1 MKKNIFGIFL
11 VIASPGEAYNR
22 LKKTLL
28 YFMNSNK
35 NFITFFIYGNI
46 NKDKIYK
53 SEYDLYFPKIKENF
67 VPGITLKTIE
77 AIKFINKNYDYK
89 FVIRTNLSTFWRLD
103 KLYKLLKKLE
113 KNKYLAGGQ
122 LRKSYETTTKFIEGT
137 GMVFSKKICDYLC
150 SVNIKKYLFK
160 KADDVLIS
168 NIIKEKFKIYRI
180 IKRYE
185 KFTNKNVII
194 NKKFTNIPINYFC
207 YRMKSNKNRL
217 NDSKNMFKLI
227 KFFYKKKK

>member
-53 SEYDLYFPKIKENF
+53 SEYDLYFPEIKENF

-77 AIKFINKNYDYK
+77 AIKFINKNYNYK

-113 KNKYLAGGQ
+113 KNKYLAGG
-122 LRKSYETTTKFIEGT
+122 TT
-137 GMVFSKKICDYLC
+137 S
-150 SVNIKKYLFK
+150 
-160 KADDVLIS
+160 
-168 NIIKEKFKIYRI
+168 
-180 IKRYE
+180 
-185 KFTNKNVII
+185 
-194 NKKFTNIPINYFC
+194 
-207 YRMKSNKNRL
+207 
-217 NDSKNMFKLI
+217 
-227 KFFYKKKK
+227 